1 MYGKLHKMNHVNS
14 NPIGMGNLCS
24 TLQSLAIHYKR
35 CMRVDR
41 RGVCGV
47 LSFSPSLPFQK
58 AVIESASISTGEV
71 LLVSVRKYIELEV
84 PKMFFVWTLSI
95 SRSQKR

>member
-1 MYGKLHKMNHVNS
+1 MLAMLHKMNHVNS

-24 TLQSLAIHYKR
+24 TLQSLDKR

-47 LSFSPSLPFQK
+47 LSFFSFSF
-58 AVIESASISTGEV
+58 ISEGSDRVCQYLYWRGFTR
-71 LLVSVRKYIELEV
+71 VSEKIELEV
-84 PKMFFVWTLSI
+84 LRVDSVDLSLSETI
-95 SRSQKR
+95 DSVDR